1 MKKKTCLLSNSFTA
15 SGNSDLVV
23 GSEEVDSTRI
33 AARLSASTTAYAVRR
48 FAFRNA
54 AAWLYHASCL
64 SAVHPTTKF
73 TKRKGEVK
81 GFCIASPFTID
92 ANSS

>member
-33 AARLSASTTAYAVRR
+33 AARLHLRLHTQCVALPFAMPLRGCTTPAVSLPSTRRQNSQSAKVK
-48 FAFRNA
+48 
-54 AAWLYHASCL
+54 L
-64 SAVHPTTKF
+64 
-73 TKRKGEVK
+73 K
-81 GFCIASPFTID
+81 GFA
-92 ANSS
+92 